1 MGGKTTKLFKSSTQ
15 SSSKVQKDEVDFQE
29 HKIDDSPQQPQP
41 EEPVNK
47 NPTSPFVYYRR
58 G

>member
-1 MGGKTTKLFKSSTQ
+1 MGGKTTKLFKSSTH
-15 SSSKVQKDEVDFQE
+15 SSSKVQKDEVDIQE
-29 HKIDDSPQQPQP
+29 HKNHDSPQRLQP
-41 EEPVNK
+41 EKPADK